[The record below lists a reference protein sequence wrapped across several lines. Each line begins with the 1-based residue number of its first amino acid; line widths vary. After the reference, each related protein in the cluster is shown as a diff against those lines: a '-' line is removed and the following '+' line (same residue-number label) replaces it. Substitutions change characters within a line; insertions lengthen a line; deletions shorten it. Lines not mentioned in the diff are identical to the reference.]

1 MDQHQPCQDV
11 WSVCGVICAWG
22 GGGGGGYV
30 LKCRRQ
36 SVSVLPTC
44 DFMLVGKDKLSK
56 SAADEKWDRIKVV
69 CTQPYNKVTR
79 LSPQCGWGHSSWHV
93 CYGKMIYIRR

>member
-1 MDQHQPCQDV
+1 MCM
-11 WSVCGVICAWG
+11 G
-22 GGGGGGYV
+22 GGGWICVGMQ
-30 LKCRRQ
+30 KT
-36 SVSVLPTC
+36 VSVPVLLTH

-79 LSPQCGWGHSSWHV
+79 LSPQCGWGALIMACLVWQDD
-93 CYGKMIYIRR
+93 IYT